1 MTVFISDMDHLPTN
15 HPDVYQQ
22 FLHGWFTVQ
31 MKTQNL
37 FGRNEMDKC
46 IENTINKDTKIPGGL
61 ARFSTNI
68 GAIDRWTLN
77 TSRRAEC
84 RRILHQLFQY
94 QSKRIDI
101 VFDVYRE
108 ISVKNTER
116 SRRNKTSINVLR
128 SSNRLILEMASKER

>member
-1 MTVFISDMDHLPTN
+1 MDYLPTN

-22 FLHGWFTVQ
+22 FLQGRFTVQ
-31 MKTQNL
+31 MK

-46 IENTINKDTKIPGGL
+46 IENTINEDTKTPAGL
-61 ARFSTNI
+61 TRFSTNI

-94 QSKRIDI
+94 QSSANIHHDLSPSRIAK
-101 VFDVYRE
+101 YE
-108 ISVKNTER
+108 
-116 SRRNKTSINVLR
+116 
-128 SSNRLILEMASKER
+128 A